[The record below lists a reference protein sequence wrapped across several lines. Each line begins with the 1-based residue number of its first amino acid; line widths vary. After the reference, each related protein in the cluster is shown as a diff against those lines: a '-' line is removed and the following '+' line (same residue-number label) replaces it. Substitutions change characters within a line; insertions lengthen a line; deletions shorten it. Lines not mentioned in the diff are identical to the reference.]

1 MANAPRKKS
10 PKNKEKKRA
19 TQPAPEASLN
29 FPIVAIGASA
39 GGLEA
44 FSNLLRALPP
54 QPGVALIFIPHLDP
68 THEGAMVELL
78 SRTTRLP
85 VLQAAEG
92 MRVQVNSVYVLPPN
106 SDMTIGAGV
115 FASGPPRG
123 WARPS
128 HAHRCLFPLPC
139 RRSGFQFNRSHLVR
153 HRQRRHAGPGRDQ
166 RQRRDHFRAGYKFCQ
181 VRWHAEQRDSLL
193 GCRLRTS
200 AGWRRSLSA
209 FRCSRLFPSL
219 AIPSTAK
226 TG

>member
-68 THEGAMVELL
+68 THESAMVELL

-85 VLQAAEG
+85 VFQAAEG
-92 MRVQVNSVYVLPPN
+92 MRVQVNSVTCFLP
-106 SDMTIGAGV
+106 
-115 FASGPPRG
+115 
-123 WARPS
+123 
-128 HAHRCLFPLPC
+128 
-139 RRSGFQFNRSHLVR
+139 
-153 HRQRRHAGPGRDQ
+153 
-166 RQRRDHFRAGYKFCQ
+166 
-181 VRWHAEQRDSLL
+181 
-193 GCRLRTS
+193 
-200 AGWRRSLSA
+200 
-209 FRCSRLFPSL
+209 
-219 AIPSTAK
+219 IPT
-226 TG
+226 